1 MSLHC
6 PFVKEVGG
14 IRVIMASSHCTD
26 CRSCRSPDVAR
37 GRRIGA
43 VVPFRSMLIG
53 IVSSG
58 TFGCFEGNGMQLLFV
73 PAHWAYDEA
82 ALFVRFALWPEGV
95 QAKSRWRQRKESLA
109 PEVVLVA

>member
-1 MSLHC
+1 
-6 PFVKEVGG
+6 
-14 IRVIMASSHCTD
+14 
-26 CRSCRSPDVAR
+26 
-37 GRRIGA
+37 
-43 VVPFRSMLIG
+43 MLIG

-109 PEVVLVA
+109 PKVVLVAYLVVPFLNTMDGGRWNQG